1 MTELLFYSLIFG
13 LFLGGMV
20 AFRLLMQHHVNQ
32 VFKSLDVDLKPEKEA
47 VKVRPITKPSFVL
60 QESTERLKD

>member
-1 MTELLFYSLIFG
+1 MTELVLYSLIFG

-20 AFRLLMQHHVNQ
+20 VFRLLMQHQINQ
-32 VFKSLDVDLKPEKEA
+32 VLKALDVDRKPEKETE
-47 VKVRPITKPSFVL
+47 KVRPTTNPSFIL